1 MAYYIN
7 LFSPETYRAFC
18 DSNRCITGFRD
29 NRRRIAA
36 NIKPEDK
43 FICYMTKL
51 SRWIGVLEVSSGCFI
66 DNQPIFME
74 SDDPFVVRF
83 RVSPKVWLGPEKGIP
98 INNDIS
104 WKHLSFT
111 KDLPKTSSAWTG
123 KVRGS
128 LTRLADE
135 DGKYLETLLM
145 AQSSEQ
151 KSFPLTAIDHKNL
164 RPSMIN
170 SEAGQIIVSIP
181 EDESRAPGRRGTDTE
196 HTKIQALISKIG
208 ESMGF
213 RIWLPFADRRHV
225 LEVWNPAVDSVL
237 LGRLPLNYDTVTLR
251 TIENIDVLWIRRNA
265 VIRAFE
271 VEHSTSIYSGL
282 LRMADL
288 MSLQPNLKI
297 KAHIV
302 APMSRR
308 RKVLQEIS
316 RPVFAMMESGPMSE
330 SCSYL
335 SYDAIQKLGA
345 ERNLSHMNDSVLED
359 YAEYAEETDF

>member
-1 MAYYIN
+1 MAYYID

-18 DSNRCITGFRD
+18 DSNREITGFRD
-29 NRRRIAA
+29 NRQRIAA
-36 NIKPEDK
+36 NIKPGDR

-51 SRWIGVLEVSSGCFI
+51 SRWIGVLEVSSDCFI
-66 DNQPIFME
+66 DNLPIFME
-74 SDDPFVVRF
+74 QDDPFVVRF
-83 RVSPKVWLGPEKGIP
+83 CVSPKVWLDPEEGIP
-98 INNDIS
+98 ISDDVL

-111 KDLPKTSSAWTG
+111 KNLSKNSTAWTG
-123 KVRGS
+123 KVRSS

-135 DGKYLETLLM
+135 DGSYLETLLM
-145 AQSSEQ
+145 AQGRER
-151 KSFPLTAIDHKNL
+151 KSFPLTAIDQKNL

-181 EDESRAPGRRGTDTE
+181 DDENKASGQHGTGTE
-196 HTKIQALISKIG
+196 HTKVQALISKIG

-213 RIWLPFADRRHV
+213 RIWLPAADRQRV
-225 LEVWNPAVDSVL
+225 LEAWAPVSDNVL
-237 LGRLPLNYDTVTLR
+237 LGHLPLNYDTVTLR

-265 VIRAFE
+265 IIRAFE
-271 VEHSTSIYSGL
+271 IEHSTSIYSGL

-288 MSLQPNLKI
+288 LSLQPNLKI

-302 APMSRR
+302 APISRR

-316 RPVFAMMESGPMSE
+316 RPVFALMESGPMSE

-335 SYDAIQKLGA
+335 SYEAIKELGA
-345 ERNLSHMNDSVLED
+345 ERNLSHMNDSILED
-359 YAEYAEETDF
+359 YAEYAQETDF

>member
-1 MAYYIN
+1 MAYYID

-18 DSNRCITGFRD
+18 DSTRDISGFRD
-29 NRRRIAA
+29 NRQRTAA
-36 NIKPEDK
+36 NIKPGDK

-51 SRWIGVLEVSSGCFI
+51 SRWIGVLEVSSDYFI
-66 DNQPIFME
+66 DNQPFFVQ

-83 RVSPKVWLGPEKGIP
+83 RVSPKVWLEPEKGIP
-98 INNDIS
+98 IDNDIS

-111 KDLPKTSSAWTG
+111 RDLSKTSTAWTG

-128 LTRLADE
+128 LTKLTDE
-135 DGKYLETLLM
+135 DGRYLENLLID
-145 AQSSEQ
+145 QDVERRNY
-151 KSFPLTAIDHKNL
+151 PLTAIDQKNL
-164 RPSMIN
+164 SPSTIN

-181 EDESRAPGRRGTDTE
+181 EDENRTSGRRSTETE

-213 RIWLPFADRRHV
+213 RIWLPFADRQRV
-225 LEVWNPAVDSVL
+225 LEVWKPVADTVL
-237 LGRLPLNYDTVTLR
+237 LGHLPLNYDSVTLR

-265 VIRAFE
+265 IIRAFE

-288 MSLQPNLKI
+288 MSLQPNLEI

-302 APMSRR
+302 APTSRR
-308 RKVLQEIS
+308 RKVLQGIS
-316 RPVFAMMESGPMSE
+316 RPVFALMESGPMSE

-335 SYDAIQKLGA
+335 SYEAIEELCA
-345 ERNLSHMNDSVLED
+345 ERNLPHMNDSVLED
-359 YAEYAEETDF
+359 YTEYAQETEF